1 MTRNKPMFIAVCC
14 VFLLAILINFLGL
27 SHVINGGKGSTEV
40 LTITDYLPLYCLGFG
55 GLLVYFLPKKPAV
68 AVFSLLLISFLSF
81 SSFLFLNSQ
90 FNWDISVS
98 PLAETLFFVL
108 RWVLLGMIV
117 FYGFI
122 KKTLTFWILVSLLI
136 GVSIGHDFPFF
147 GQSLQIFSKIFLKM
161 IKVIIAPLLFATL
174 VYGIAGHSDIK
185 QVGRMG
191 WKSLLY
197 FEIVTTIAL
206 FIGLA
211 AINISKAG
219 VGIKQAD
226 AVLQD
231 IPKVEAQTATE
242 VILHIFPDSIV
253 KSMAGG
259 DVLQIVIFSVFFGIA
274 LIMVPMAQRKPLLG
288 LTESLS
294 ETMFKFTN
302 IVMFFAPIGV
312 GAAMAYTVGHMG
324 LGVLVNL
331 FQLLLTLYVALTV
344 FILLVFVPVALIIKL
359 PIRKF
364 IKAIAEPVSIAFATT
379 SSEAALPRAME
390 AMVSIGVPRKI
401 VAFVMPTG
409 YSFNLDGTTLYL
421 ALASIF
427 VAQAA
432 NIDLT
437 IGHQLIIVFTLMLTS
452 KGVAGVPRASL
463 VILLGTAASFG
474 LPTWPIFIILGIDE
488 LMDMARTSVNVI
500 GNCLASVVIAKWEG
514 EFDPNSEEAAEI
526 NI

>member
-1 MTRNKPMFIAVCC
+1 MLIAVICI
-14 VFLLAILINFLGL
+14 FLLAILLNVLGFFEVVAAGKESNELL
-27 SHVINGGKGSTEV
+27 SLK
-40 LTITDYLPLYCLGFG
+40 DYIPLYALAIGGFF
-55 GLLVYFLPKKPAV
+55 LYLLPKKLSAII
-68 AVFSLLLISFLSF
+68 FGILLISFLSF
-81 SSFLFLNSQ
+81 SAYLFLNVQ
-90 FNWDISVS
+90 FNWNIGLS
-98 PLAETLFFVL
+98 PEIDLLFYTL
-108 RWVLLGMIV
+108 RWVMLGFIV
-117 FYGFI
+117 CYGFI
-122 KKTLTFWILVSLLI
+122 KRTLTFWILAALFLGI
-136 GVSIGHDFPFF
+136 SIGHDFPFF
-147 GQSLQIFSKIFLKM
+147 GQSLQIFSQIFLKM

-197 FEIVTTIAL
+197 FEIVTTFAL

-211 AINISKAG
+211 AINISRAG
-219 VGIKQAD
+219 VGIEQAD
-226 AVLQD
+226 AVSHD
-231 IPKVEAQTATE
+231 IPKVEPQTAKE

-274 LIMVPMAQRKPLLG
+274 LIMVPMAQRKPLIN

-302 IVMFFAPIGV
+302 LVMYFAPIGV

-331 FQLLLTLYVALTV
+331 FHLLITLYIALIV
-344 FILLVFVPVALIIKL
+344 FMLIVLLPIALIIKL
-359 PIRKF
+359 PIKKF
-364 IKAIAEPVSIAFATT
+364 IQAIAEPVSIAFATT

-421 ALASIF
+421 ALASVF

-432 NIDLT
+432 NIHLSF
-437 IGHQLIIVFTLMLTS
+437 GHQLVIVFTLMLTS

-514 EFDPNSEEAAEI
+514 EFDPNSVEAKEI
-526 NI
+526 EI